1 MCLDEATASI
11 DYHTDSLIRH
21 TVRMAFRHST
31 VLVIAHRMET
41 VMDCDRVLVMK
52 NGEIAEMDKPS
63 NLLSDT
69 ASEFYGLVYSKAT

>member
-1 MCLDEATASI
+1 
-11 DYHTDSLIRH
+11 
-21 TVRMAFRHST
+21 MAFRHST

-52 NGEIAEMDKPS
+52 NGEIAEVDKPS

-69 ASEFYGLVYSKAT
+69 TSEFYGLVYSKAT